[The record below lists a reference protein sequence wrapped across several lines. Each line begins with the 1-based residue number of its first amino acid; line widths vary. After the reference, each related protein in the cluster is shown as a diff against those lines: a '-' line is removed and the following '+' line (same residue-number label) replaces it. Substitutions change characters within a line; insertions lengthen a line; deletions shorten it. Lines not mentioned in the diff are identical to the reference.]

1 MKLAYYKEEL
11 NFGDALNEIIFNH
24 YCSEILDDNT
34 EQILLG
40 IGTVLGL
47 DQGYSNTKKIVV
59 FSSGYGFGDSKTYG
73 ELPEIDEKYDI
84 ICIRGPLTAE
94 KLNIDPS
101 KAITDGAIL
110 LKGIPIQKEEKKY
123 KWSYMPHHLSEKMYP
138 KWEKLVNKAGGH
150 FISAINKPD
159 FVLKEIQK
167 TELLIT
173 EAMHGAIVADTLRTP
188 WIAVKG
194 YKHINDFKWKDWLL
208 SMDMK
213 LNFHHL
219 SSMFLKPKLS
229 DNVNIRF
236 GFKTGSIFNRTITNL
251 VCAYQNLVRYNKNKR
266 ILKKLAMSE
275 GILSD
280 NSVLENRFQELL
292 SKINFLKTK
301 YSNNL
306 QNN

>member
-24 YCSEILDDNT
+24 YCSEILDNNT
-34 EQILLG
+34 EHILLG

-47 DQGYSNTKKIVV
+47 NHGYPDTKKIVV

-73 ELPEIDEKYDI
+73 ELPKIDKKYDI

-94 KLNIDPS
+94 KLNIAPS

-110 LKGIPIQKEEKKY
+110 LKGIPIPKEEKTY
-123 KWSYMPHHLSEKMYP
+123 KWAFMPHHLSEKMYP

-208 SMDMK
+208 SMDME
-213 LNFHHL
+213 LNFHYL

-229 DNVNIRF
+229 DNVSIRF
-236 GFKTGSIFNRTITNL
+236 GFKTGSLLNKATTYLINI
-251 VCAYQNLVRYNKNKR
+251 YQNLVKYNKNKKT
-266 ILKKLAMSE
+266 LKKLSMLE
-275 GILSD
+275 GVLSD
-280 NSVLENRFQELL
+280 TNVLENRFQELL
-292 SKINFLKTK
+292 SRMEILKSK
-301 YSNNL
+301 YSHNIKH
-306 QNN
+306 